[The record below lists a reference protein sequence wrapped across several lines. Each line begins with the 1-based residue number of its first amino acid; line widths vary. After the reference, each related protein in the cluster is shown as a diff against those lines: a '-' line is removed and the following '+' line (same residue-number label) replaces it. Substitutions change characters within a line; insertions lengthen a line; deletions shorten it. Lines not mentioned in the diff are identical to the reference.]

1 MTVDSGSGKADNLLR
16 VSKYAGIIFLLLVA
30 MLSPVCGQPLRPGN
44 AAVRVRF
51 PLISTQSETF
61 STNAHEFFIFL
72 PEHVDWRAESELA
85 LALRPSAQLAAEL
98 AGVVVSVNG
107 RTLPV
112 SLDRKNPPNNNDV
125 QVGLRVAVPAGI
137 VRSGWNKIAV
147 QLNLQAAKPQSDKG
161 MSWAVRR
168 SDCYLEAVGERTP
181 LFSELVRFPGSLT
194 EEKLLH
200 PDLVSADAEKTRAAT
215 VAILLPLSRRDVHLR
230 ACAILGAR
238 FGQVAYLADQD
249 CRLGSVQDWQKESTE
264 RNGVVVGT
272 VDELG
277 DMPLLKTCCSQSLG
291 ELKPGIG
298 MLAEVIVGKAPR
310 QRRWILATAADDA
323 GLEKAVLALGS
334 APALSAL
341 PPSPAI
347 VESEPQFP
355 EMSKAGSETKASSED
370 SDGKKI
376 TGLNQL
382 DRLLLRD
389 RWLRKAAFLLPANP
403 SAEEL
408 QILFDLSL
416 RLGRQ
421 LPSSPVLWPEACS
434 YSATVSPQANRVEG
448 RSILLLG
455 SVAQWRD
462 GLPPKARLPIEMP
475 PGQTNV
481 VLIQGRKNQ
490 IISFEPSLLL
500 MQLLPSPWS
509 SDQTLVAVG
518 GWNGFA
524 TPALL
529 RMLIEAPGQG
539 KIFGNLSAMDGIG
552 RTAGYDSRLTSA
564 ESFSECLHR
573 QIPLGLSLAE
583 TAQELKAEHARV
595 QQTARVNNLILYLAG
610 GVLLFFVLV
619 RLYMLSDR
627 ERRRRKSVQEESSAT
642 SGPQG

>member
-1 MTVDSGSGKADNLLR
+1 
-16 VSKYAGIIFLLLVA
+16 
-30 MLSPVCGQPLRPGN
+30 
-44 AAVRVRF
+44 
-51 PLISTQSETF
+51 
-61 STNAHEFFIFL
+61 
-72 PEHVDWRAESELA
+72 
-85 LALRPSAQLAAEL
+85 
-98 AGVVVSVNG
+98 
-107 RTLPV
+107 
-112 SLDRKNPPNNNDV
+112 
-125 QVGLRVAVPAGI
+125 
-137 VRSGWNKIAV
+137 
-147 QLNLQAAKPQSDKG
+147 
-161 MSWAVRR
+161 
-168 SDCYLEAVGERTP
+168 
-181 LFSELVRFPGSLT
+181 
-194 EEKLLH
+194 
-200 PDLVSADAEKTRAAT
+200 
-215 VAILLPLSRRDVHLR
+215 
-230 ACAILGAR
+230 
-238 FGQVAYLADQD
+238 
-249 CRLGSVQDWQKESTE
+249 
-264 RNGVVVGT
+264 
-272 VDELG
+272 
-277 DMPLLKTCCSQSLG
+277 
-291 ELKPGIG
+291 
-298 MLAEVIVGKAPR
+298 
-310 QRRWILATAADDA
+310 
-323 GLEKAVLALGS
+323 
-334 APALSAL
+334 
-341 PPSPAI
+341 
-347 VESEPQFP
+347 
-355 EMSKAGSETKASSED
+355 
-370 SDGKKI
+370 
-376 TGLNQL
+376 
-382 DRLLLRD
+382 LLRD

-408 QILFDLSL
+408 QILFELSL

-509 SDQTLVAVG
+509 SDQTLVAAG